1 MKAAILHEKG
11 VVTYEEVNT
20 PVPGPGNVRMQVKS
34 VSICGSDI
42 KRYKTGSNRVHPI
55 ILGHECAGIIDN
67 VGENGDE
74 GLLGKHASIIPLV
87 PCFDC
92 IQCQHGYFSACPNYS
107 FIGSRQAGGFA
118 DYVELP
124 VRNVLIVPDEL
135 SFEYAALIEPSTI
148 ARSSLYKGEFSTGQ
162 TALVFGVGSIGLL
175 VVQWLR
181 ILHAKTIICV
191 DISDKNLKTAQE
203 MGAHVILNPLR
214 DDVPSEVA
222 KHTGW
227 GVDVSIEVAG
237 APQTLEQTVMVTR
250 PHGKVV
256 LAGNQPL
263 DQSLPL
269 TFIEN
274 MIRRELNIV
283 GNHMSF
289 SPPFPGPAWTDSVT
303 ALVEGSL
310 DVDKLISHH
319 FSLAETPKVFTE
331 IGNGSLKH
339 RKIMLQPDYAV

>member
-1 MKAAILHEKG
+1 MKAAILQEQG
-11 VVTYEEVNT
+11 IMTYEEVPT
-20 PVPGPGNVRMQVKS
+20 PLPAPGNLLMQVKS

-55 ILGHECAGIIDN
+55 ILGHECGGIIES
-67 VGENGDE
+67 VGEGVDE
-74 GLLGKHASIIPLV
+74 ELIGKRASIIPLV
-87 PCFDC
+87 PCFEC

-107 FIGSRQAGGFA
+107 FIGSRQSGGFA

-124 VRNVLIVPDEL
+124 VRNALVMPDDL

-148 ARSSLYKGEFSTGQ
+148 ARSTLYKGDFSAGQ

-181 ILHAKTIICV
+181 ILGAKTIICV
-191 DISDKNLKTAQE
+191 DISDENLETARE
-203 MGAHVILNPLR
+203 MGAHVTLNPMR
-214 DDVPSEVA
+214 DDVASEVA
-222 KHTGW
+222 KLTKW

-237 APQTLEQTVMVTR
+237 APQTLEQTVQVTR

-263 DQSLPL
+263 DKSIPL
-269 TFIEN
+269 SFIEN
-274 MIRRELNIV
+274 MIRRELDIV

-289 SPPFPGPAWTDSVT
+289 SSPFPGPAWTDSVA
-303 ALVEGSL
+303 ALANGSL
-310 DVDKLISHH
+310 NMDALISHR
-319 FSLAETPKVFTE
+319 FSLAEAPEVFAK
-331 IGNGSLKH
+331 IGEGTLKH
-339 RKIMLQPDYAV
+339 RKIMLQPE